1 MEEAIKKQNYTI
13 HFVMTLGFIALSVLI
28 VAFLFWFFSWRY
40 YVWTN
45 DANIEAYGS
54 DLGANVTERVVGV
67 YADEGDMVQEGELL
81 VQLENNVPLAQKAE
95 VEAEI
100 VSLEQQIMVRD
111 AYYQKIRNDYIRA
124 EEGIADLVISA
135 QEFDHKQKDFE
146 MADAELKL
154 ALANLELSKK
164 KLEVI
169 NAKLTHYSV
178 HAPGNGMVS
187 KRWIWYGDVTS
198 PGQSMFTIYDLDNV
212 WVLARLEEEKIENV
226 RLGAEVEITVDS
238 YPGWLFKGEVFSING
253 AAASNFSLVPQNNAT
268 GNYTK
273 VAQRIPIKISI
284 RRPENFPKD
293 QPLYLFPGMQVEVWI
308 RKP

>member
-1 MEEAIKKQNYTI
+1 MEEAIKKPNYTV
-13 HFVMTLGFIALSVLI
+13 HFLVTLGLIALSVLI
-28 VAFLFWFFSWRY
+28 VVFLFWFFSWQY

-54 DLGANVTERVVGV
+54 DLSANVTERVIGV
-67 YADEGDMVQEGELL
+67 YADEGDMVNEGELL
-81 VQLENNVPLAQKAE
+81 VQLENNIPLAQKAE

-154 ALANLELSKK
+154 ALANLELAKR

-169 NAKLTHYSV
+169 EAKLTHYSV
-178 HAPGNGMVS
+178 HAPGNGMVA

-212 WVLARLEEEKIENV
+212 WVLARLEEEKIEDV
-226 RLGAEVEITVDS
+226 RLGADVEITVDG
-238 YPGWLFKGEVFSING
+238 YPGWIFKGEVFSING

-284 RRPENFPKD
+284 QRPDNFPKD